1 MKRVKLVAAAAMITS
16 LAWAQKINEKEVP
29 IAVKNALHQK
39 YPDAKDV
46 KWEKE
51 NQYIEAE
58 FDVKK
63 ADVSV
68 LFDDQGN
75 IIETE
80 QEIEINELPKG
91 VVDYVKS
98 HYKQNIKEAAKIT
111 DAKGTVTYEAEIKG
125 MDLIFDSNG
134 KFLKEIKKK

>member
-63 ADVSV
+63 SDVSV

>member
-1 MKRVKLVAAAAMITS
+1 MKRVKLVAAAAMISS

-39 YPDAKDV
+39 YPDAKEV

-134 KFLKEIKKK
+134 KFLKEIKEK

>member
-1 MKRVKLVAAAAMITS
+1 MKRVKLVAASAMITS

-29 IAVKNALHQK
+29 IAVKNALYQK
-39 YPDAKDV
+39 YPDAKEV

-51 NQYIEAE
+51 NQQIEAE